1 MKAVGTSVTTLNLEF
16 LITDIL
22 EEQRNLASTTSK
34 RTFVHR
40 ANRSSRDP
48 IRQNKGP
55 KRTENFKPPNRR
67 KRPDRGSNHNTHP
80 KDDEKTSKDV
90 ETEPESD
97 LDPELKSFICVIQ
110 NFDLDDNKSS
120 CFISFMSSKDN
131 AKNSETKGGYLTAFN
146 KSKKTTETVTE
157 QIGFAVVRHWN
168 HRSYCQQ

>member
-1 MKAVGTSVTTLNLEF
+1 M
-16 LITDIL
+16 
-22 EEQRNLASTTSK
+22 ASY
-34 RTFVHR
+34 R
-40 ANRSSRDP
+40 ANKPSKDST
-48 IRQNKGP
+48 RQNKGF
-55 KRTENFKPPNRR
+55 KRIKSFKSSNRHR
-67 KRPDRGSNHNTHP
+67 KPDRSSSYNMHF
-80 KDDEKTSKDV
+80 KEDEEVFKDV